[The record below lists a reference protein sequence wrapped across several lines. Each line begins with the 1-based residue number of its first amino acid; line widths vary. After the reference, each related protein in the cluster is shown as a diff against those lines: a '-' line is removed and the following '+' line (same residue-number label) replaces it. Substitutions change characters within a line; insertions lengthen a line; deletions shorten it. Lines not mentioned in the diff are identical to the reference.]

1 MHSRSQ
7 EHGLL
12 NPAFVKIRIFAPA
25 QTLAKSLDL
34 RAELLDLVLKILPH
48 LLSSAYLKKLSRIKS
63 CLLYDA
69 SIHSNFKAGLGSWDM
84 AEQLVKERVTRW
96 LLAIRPNW
104 WKFLVCCLLLGVW
117 LRVDSSGK
125 KQLPRSEAAMAEATD
140 LGPITL
146 QLDGHHLTFEDCVWL
161 PGPSSLSSCMKETPI
176 FCFLKSGIENVSLP
190 MSCNKITRVPV
201 QTFRR
206 QLVVFSFSSFVL
218 NFLQVASQTSLTTCK
233 SFQIL
238 CSKCYLEL
246 NFNISHWL
254 SLKLIHF

>member
-1 MHSRSQ
+1 MVQLSISEKGEIKAFLTLWKKGISNSSNYGSVVNHQNLPKTHFRCTRDLRNMGCWS
-7 EHGLL
+7 
-12 NPAFVKIRIFAPA
+12 PAFVKIRIFAPA

-34 RAELLDLVLKILPH
+34 RAELLDLVLKILPN
-48 LLSSAYLKKLSRIKS
+48 LLSSAYFKKTVKDQELFTLW
-63 CLLYDA
+63 CFYP
-69 SIHSNFKAGLGSWDM
+69 FKLQSWFGIM
-84 AEQLVKERVTRW
+84 RW
-96 LLAIRPNW
+96 SLAIRPNW

-218 NFLQVASQTSLTTCK
+218 NFLQVAHR
-233 SFQIL
+233 
-238 CSKCYLEL
+238 Y
-246 NFNISHWL
+246 H
-254 SLKLIHF
+254 